1 MGTDEIEIKTN
12 KYIDFSINLEK
23 VCYFPGEKINGNLI
37 LSGKPGLNETQL
49 NNPKALFTIKQLQRY
64 TYSDGEHSHVE
75 KLDTILFEEEL
86 VFNSFIG
93 ANLLITIHI
102 PFSVNLPIYSYPS
115 CSFSDG
121 GYVKHNFSVEFL
133 HLNIKRT
140 IKIVVKNYPYF
151 TLQNE
156 LLKIPCSLF
165 WQISK
170 SNFLVNKGN
179 FILLVNL
186 PKNVFY
192 YDEPIPFEIKL
203 NRENLD
209 LKINSMTVALCR
221 HRKKNYSSN
230 CDKTRL
236 SKFEEFIWKY
246 YEI

>member
-1 MGTDEIEIKTN
+1 M
-12 KYIDFSINLEK
+12 
-23 VCYFPGEKINGNLI
+23 
-37 LSGKPGLNETQL
+37 
-49 NNPKALFTIKQLQRY
+49 
-64 TYSDGEHSHVE
+64 H
-75 KLDTILFEEEL
+75 
-86 VFNSFIG
+86 
-93 ANLLITIHI
+93 
-102 PFSVNLPIYSYPS
+102 
-115 CSFSDG
+115 
-121 GYVKHNFSVEFL
+121 
-133 HLNIKRT
+133 
-140 IKIVVKNYPYF
+140 
-151 TLQNE
+151 
-156 LLKIPCSLF
+156 F

-236 SKFEEFIWKY
+236 SKSPMWKFFLVSFATAVSSKSLV
-246 YEI
+246 IKH